1 MLLHFFFFL
10 PFLCRFLNAERE
22 EAKGARGEVE
32 HCTVEKTACYLA
44 VFLPGNSNKLEG
56 MDHKV
61 KIISLTSTK
70 RSGQTHALIQ

>member
-1 MLLHFFFFL
+1 MLLLFFFFFL
-10 PFLCRFLNAERE
+10 FICRFLDVERA

-32 HCTVEKTACYLA
+32 YCTVEKTACYLA

-70 RSGQTHALIQ
+70 SSGQTHALIQ